1 MSENAGD
8 EKAREGHKERR
19 RSTVGVDAFE
29 KEDWKQDVGSRE
41 HPEDKFLSYTKAK
54 VKEALTK
61 VRHVVPL
68 EGAEADAK
76 TSVGKNGEVI
86 FDGNKY
92 EIVSTCGAN
101 TGAPS
106 LNCFK
111 CCKCCKPRP
120 REPSDFEKLGVGV
133 VLYFKYLKIMA
144 CAFFFR
150 DSISCCAICYL

>member
-68 EGAEADAK
+68 EGAA
-76 TSVGKNGEVI
+76 
-86 FDGNKY
+86 
-92 EIVSTCGAN
+92 
-101 TGAPS
+101 
-106 LNCFK
+106 LNVNV
-111 CCKCCKPRP
+111 
-120 REPSDFEKLGVGV
+120 EPSGTV
-133 VLYFKYLKIMA
+133 
-144 CAFFFR
+144 
-150 DSISCCAICYL
+150 